1 MRKPD
6 EPIDL
11 FMVEIMHMKHRF
23 DSDTR
28 LVSLY
33 PCCTFAQHIR
43 SSSCVVS
50 YHVNIL
56 LSGFNGRLE
65 HVLLNWYCVLRGF
78 SQCSVCPVC
87 SFDIVKV
94 GLVNMQQS

>member
-28 LVSLY
+28 LVSLC
-33 PCCTFAQHIR
+33 PCSTFAQHIR

-78 SQCSVCPVC
+78 SQCSVC